1 MLLVLREQL
10 VPLVLEVL
18 LAQLDRAVCR
28 ARWEVLAL
36 LALLVLRAQEEALA
50 LLVQLDRAARLAQR
64 VRREV
69 LALRELLA
77 LRVQEEVLA
86 LLVQLDRVA
95 QLAQREVLALLARLD
110 RAADQQ
116 GPLGQQAQRELLRQ
130 RALTDKFN
138 TTMAAPQWAALR
150 DFTTTTPQIKLA

>member
-1 MLLVLREQL
+1 MQREVLALLAQLDRAARLAQRAQEEVLAQL
-10 VPLVLEVL
+10 AL

-28 ARWEVLAL
+28 ARWEAMAL
-36 LALLVLRAQEEALA
+36 LAQ
-50 LLVQLDRAARLAQR
+50 
-64 VRREV
+64 
-69 LALRELLA
+69 LALRA
-77 LRVQEEVLA
+77 QEEVLA

>member
-1 MLLVLREQL
+1 VAQREALVLLV
-10 VPLVLEVL
+10 
-18 LAQLDRAVCR
+18 
-28 ARWEVLAL
+28 
-36 LALLVLRAQEEALA
+36 
-50 LLVQLDRAARLAQR
+50 LLVQLDRAAQLAQR
-64 VRREV
+64 EQREAMALLV
-69 LALRELLA
+69 QLALRA
-77 LRVQEEVLA
+77 QEEVLA

-138 TTMAAPQWAALR
+138 TTMAALQWVALR
-150 DFTTTTPQIKLA
+150 DFTTTTLQIKLA